1 VRLRELVHEAD
12 LGLSIVEAEDSRLGA
27 EVRRTYVTDLPDPS
41 RFLHAGDLVLTLLG
55 DRVER
60 PILGS

>member
-1 VRLRELVHEAD
+1 MRLRELVHEAD

-41 RFLHAGDLVLTLLG
+41 RFLHAIYSSGATV
-55 DRVER
+55 
-60 PILGS
+60 